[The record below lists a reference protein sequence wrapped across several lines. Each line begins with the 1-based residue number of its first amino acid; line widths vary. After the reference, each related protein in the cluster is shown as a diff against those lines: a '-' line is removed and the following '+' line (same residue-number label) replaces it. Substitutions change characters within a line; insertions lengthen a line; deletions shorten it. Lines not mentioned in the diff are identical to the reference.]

1 MSTAAQH
8 PAPHAPVLDTVIG
21 QERAVR
27 LLRSSVARPLHAYLF
42 LGPPGSGRLQAA
54 TAFAAALVC
63 PLKGCGECEQ
73 CRAAL
78 AGEHPDVVVVERRG
92 ASIQIEQIREVT
104 RLSLLS
110 PRAGR
115 HQVLVLVDFH
125 LVGTNAPAL
134 LKTIEE
140 PPDTTVIVVIADS
153 VPADF
158 VTIASRCLEVRFDSL
173 VEADIVRAL
182 EADGV
187 PAPRAEAVAQAA
199 GGRLDRARWL
209 VRDEGFGA
217 RLQLWRSVPARLDG
231 TGATA
236 AVLAA
241 ELVAACSEPVEVVK
255 KRQEEELSHLSELAG
270 QAGERS
276 VPGRPLIEERHR
288 REQRRVRTD
297 ELRAG
302 LAALSATYRA
312 RLEGSGPPSGLS
324 VNLRAIELVSE
335 AAERLVRNPNETLLL
350 EWLLVRLDG
359 LV

>member
-1 MSTAAQH
+1 MSTAAEH
-8 PAPHAPVLDTVIG
+8 PSAQAPVLGTIVG
-21 QERAVR
+21 QARAVR
-27 LLRSSVARPLHAYLF
+27 LLRSSATAPVHAYLF

-54 TAFAAALVC
+54 AAFGAALVC
-63 PLKGCGECEQ
+63 PLGGCGECEQ

-78 AGEHPDVVVVERRG
+78 AGDHPDVVVVERHG

-140 PPDTTVIVVIADS
+140 PPGTTVIVVIADS

-158 VTIASRCLEVRFDSL
+158 VTIASRCLEVRFESL
-173 VEADIVRAL
+173 VEADIVQAL

-187 PAPRAEAVAQAA
+187 PLARAEAVAQAA

-217 RLQLWRSVPARLDG
+217 RLGLWRSVPSRLDG
-231 TGATA
+231 TGATV

-241 ELVAACSEPVEVVK
+241 ELVAACNEPVEIVK
-255 KRQEEELSHLSELAG
+255 KRHEEELSHLAELAE

-276 VPGRPLIEERHR
+276 LPGRPLIEERHR

-302 LAALSATYRA
+302 LAVLSATYRA
-312 RLEGSGPPSGLS
+312 RLQDGGAPSLLS
-324 VNLRAIELVSE
+324 INLRAIGLLDE
-335 AAERLVRNPNETLLL
+335 AAGRLVRNPNETLLI
-350 EWLLVRLDG
+350 EWLLVRLDS